1 MIIFNCERI
10 SGIIFN
16 LMATILDR
24 IQEIAQKE
32 GISIGALER
41 QIGASKGVL
50 SRAINN
56 GTDIQSKWIQ
66 ILVENYPLYSTEWL
80 LTGRGEMR
88 KSNCAQ
94 LHTSLNKTATNPNED
109 TEKNS
114 ITQQANPPSGEII
127 DRLVAQIT
135 QQAQEI
141 GRLQER
147 IAQLEREQQ
156 KNASGAAGGNIANAG

>member
-1 MIIFNCERI
+1 MEGISTIKERI
-10 SGIIFN
+10 FTF
-16 LMATILDR
+16 LA
-24 IQEIAQKE
+24 KE
-32 GISIGALER
+32 GIKKADFYQATGLPDSNF
-41 QIGASKGVL
+41 KGRNLCSQPGGDMIVKILTTYPNL
-50 SRAINN
+50 S
-56 GTDIQSKWIQ
+56 S
-66 ILVENYPLYSTEWL
+66 EWL
-80 LTGRGEMR
+80 IMGRGEML

-114 ITQQANPPSGEII
+114 ITQQANTPSGEII

-147 IAQLEREQQ
+147 IAQLEREQ
-156 KNASGAAGGNIANAG
+156 

>member
-1 MIIFNCERI
+1 M
-10 SGIIFN
+10 
-16 LMATILDR
+16 TVKDR
-24 IQEIAQKE
+24 IKAYCKAEKMTVSAFE
-32 GISIGALER
+32 ESIGASNGYVNAISKS
-41 QIGASKGVL
+41 IGIDKL
-50 SRAINN
+50 NTI
-56 GTDIQSKWIQ
+56 
-66 ILVENYPLYSTEWL
+66 VEKFSNLNIEWL
-80 LTGRGEMR
+80 LTGRGEML

-135 QQAQEI
+135 LQAQEI